1 MKRIVLSLAL
11 ALTVPAVALACDGD
25 KEHNANADAVKNL
38 TVPELA
44 ALQKEK
50 KVQVFD
56 ANGPETRAKYGVIPG
71 AVLLTSAVK
80 FDPAKE
86 LPAKKDSKVVFYC
99 ANTMCSASESAA
111 ERAVGAGFTDV
122 SVLKAG
128 IKGWKE
134 AGQAT
139 ALPRS

>member
-11 ALTVPAVALACDGD
+11 ALSVPAIAFACEGD
-25 KEHNANADAVKNL
+25 KEQNAKADLVKNVS
-38 TVPELA
+38 VPELA

-50 KVQVFD
+50 KVHVFD
-56 ANGPETRAKYGVIPG
+56 ANGSETRAKYGVIPG
-71 AVLLTSAVK
+71 AILLTSAVQ

-86 LPAKKDSKVVFYC
+86 LPAKKDSKLVFYC
-99 ANTMCSASESAA
+99 ANTMCSASDSAA
-111 ERAVGAGFTDV
+111 SRAVEAGFTDV

-128 IKGWKE
+128 IKGWKD